1 MYEDFYGFTQK
12 PFSLTPD
19 PQFFFLSSV
28 HKEALAFLRYGL
40 RDRKG
45 FVQITGEIGCGKTT
59 LLRHV
64 LRDLEKNVR
73 TGYVI
78 NPRLEFPDLLRAI
91 LEDLEAEPVPAGS
104 SKNDLLSAFYRFIA
118 EQHGRGD
125 HVIIILDEAQ
135 HLSVDVLEELRML
148 SNFELAKD
156 KLFQIVFVGQ
166 PELRTKLRSP
176 QLEQLRQRISVRYH
190 INPLNIAESAGYIK
204 HRLGIVG
211 VPEER
216 ELFTEGACEAIHY
229 FSHGV
234 PRLINI
240 VCDAALLA
248 GYADGKRSIGERVI
262 SEVVEELS
270 LDKIKESVAAVGTTA
285 GETPQNNVPGS
296 EPELQEGE
304 LEQAALGFMRVFSQH
319 RSELNTRVEAIDAGL
334 RELSA
339 KSDSLQER
347 LGEVEVKH
355 HEEIELQQ
363 SVLED
368 LKQFREQLA
377 ADRAETT
384 RAQEGMRMVSRR
396 FENVVKSAGEIL
408 GKLESQ
414 AADSGR
420 DNGSGDLR
428 KVLESVQSTK
438 EVLFRAMQRFEQ
450 RLAQLET
457 VYGRSGRE
465 QPSASSSGTRGVA
478 QHLNDRPQPITK
490 KPSSAAQKRKR
501 TGLFRSKRNTRQ

>member
-64 LRDLEKNVR
+64 LRDLDKSVR
-73 TGYVI
+73 TAYVI

-190 INPLNIAESAGYIK
+190 INLLHIAETAGYIK
-204 HRLGIVG
+204 HRLGIV
-211 VPEER
+211 EFEKER
-216 ELFTEGACEAIHY
+216 SLVSDLPVTSLKSGCSNLH
-229 FSHGV
+229 
-234 PRLINI
+234 
-240 VCDAALLA
+240 
-248 GYADGKRSIGERVI
+248 
-262 SEVVEELS
+262 LS
-270 LDKIKESVAAVGTTA
+270 G
-285 GETPQNNVPGS
+285 
-296 EPELQEGE
+296 
-304 LEQAALGFMRVFSQH
+304 
-319 RSELNTRVEAIDAGL
+319 
-334 RELSA
+334 
-339 KSDSLQER
+339 
-347 LGEVEVKH
+347 
-355 HEEIELQQ
+355 
-363 SVLED
+363 
-368 LKQFREQLA
+368 
-377 ADRAETT
+377 
-384 RAQEGMRMVSRR
+384 
-396 FENVVKSAGEIL
+396 ENVTLNGKSL
-408 GKLESQ
+408 SQ
-414 AADSGR
+414 QINGIKDSCEDR
-420 DNGSGDLR
+420 
-428 KVLESVQSTK
+428 
-438 EVLFRAMQRFEQ
+438 RA
-450 RLAQLET
+450 
-457 VYGRSGRE
+457 
-465 QPSASSSGTRGVA
+465 
-478 QHLNDRPQPITK
+478 
-490 KPSSAAQKRKR
+490 
-501 TGLFRSKRNTRQ
+501 